1 MPNFAFTLRAEVR
14 RIAAREMR
22 KTLRKLRRVQ
32 NQVKA
37 LRLAARSHRRSLATM
52 ERRMSRLK
60 ARVRTAPRVAAPGR
74 RGRRMSPDSI
84 RALRAQLGMSRKD
97 FARVV
102 GVSPGSI
109 FGWENGRN
117 VPRGRSAA
125 RLSEVRQ
132 MGVRRAR
139 ARVQASAPA
148 RRRTSRRRR
157 PNTARRRRKA
167 A

>member
-1 MPNFAFTLRAEVR
+1 MPNFASTLRAEVR
-14 RIAAREMR
+14 RVASREMR
-22 KTLRKLRRVQ
+22 KTLRKLRRMQ
-32 NQVKA
+32 MQVKA
-37 LRLAARSHRRSLATM
+37 LRLASRGQRRSMATM
-52 ERRMSRLK
+52 QRRMQRLK
-60 ARVRTAPRVAAPGR
+60 ARVRTAPAAAAPGR
-74 RGRRMSPDSI
+74 RGRRMSPESI

-125 RLSEVRQ
+125 RLREVKQ

-139 ARVQASAPA
+139 SLATPSA
-148 RRRTSRRRR
+148 RRRVGRRRR
-157 PNTARRRRKA
+157 VAATRRRRKA

>member
-1 MPNFAFTLRAEVR
+1 MPNFASTLRTEVR
-14 RIAAREMR
+14 RVAARETR
-22 KTLRKLRRVQ
+22 KTLRKLRRLQ
-32 NQVKA
+32 IQVKA
-37 LRLAARSHRRSLATM
+37 LRLAARGHRRNMATM
-52 ERRMSRLK
+52 ERRIQRLK
-60 ARVRTAPRVAAPGR
+60 ARVRTAPGAAAPGP
-74 RGRRMSPDSI
+74 RGRRMAPESI

-125 RLSEVRQ
+125 RLRQVRQ

-139 ARVQASAPA
+139 LLVDGS
-148 RRRTSRRRR
+148 SRRRVVR
-157 PNTARRRRKA
+157 RRRGAASRRRRKA